1 MLKTGFGATSFLG
14 SFGHRTVF
22 VPKRHRR
29 GSDTTCWDRGS
40 RPRPY
45 RNHTK
50 QKYTPTHK
58 ETQYF
63 TWFGLNAY
71 VHGRVAGF
79 HYTNMEITE
88 YYRGE
93 NSHYSHSPI
102 HPSPSLT
109 PRETIS
115 HISLILHLLCSLSH
129 FSLLPQPLFIQLER
143 SFDWSSPTSF
153 HSLVVGVGDHYLGA
167 PLLF

>member
-1 MLKTGFGATSFLG
+1 MFLDSSRRALAPSMLKTRFRAIRFLG
-14 SFGHRTVF
+14 RFGFCTVL

-63 TWFGLNAY
+63 TWFGINAY

-79 HYTNMEITE
+79 HYTNLEITE
-88 YYRGE
+88 RLQRR
-93 NSHYSHSPI
+93 SSHSP
-102 HPSPSLT
+102 HSPTLPSPSLT
-109 PRETIS
+109 PRETGLSVS
-115 HISLILHLLCSLSH
+115 HLNTSLAVGSLHSLSH
-129 FSLLPQPLFIQLER
+129 FLPPIPPPFI
-143 SFDWSSPTSF
+143 
-153 HSLVVGVGDHYLGA
+153 HK
-167 PLLF
+167 